1 MPDTLAVAAT
11 FVHDR
16 WLPPPT
22 WSQRW
27 YDARRAR
34 ALARFLRRDL
44 PRGSFYAP
52 YVGKP
57 LADLPVVDKATVLA
71 EFAGFNRYGVTL
83 DQALDVARE
92 AERTRDF
99 TPTVAGVTVGLSSG
113 TSGRPGVFLVS
124 DRERRRWAGALMA
137 QLLSPASLRIIAR
150 RAPLKVALF
159 LRANSNLY
167 ETLGSSRVEFR
178 YCDLTRPLEEHVA
191 AVADVDVLVGP
202 PSVLRQLT
210 TLVELAPTQV
220 ISAAETLEP
229 DDAAAIE
236 AAYGVPVEQIYQAT
250 EGLLGVSCPD
260 GRVHLNE
267 AYVHI
272 EPEWLDD
279 QGLDERRFVPIVT
292 DFTRT
297 TQLVVR
303 YRLDDVLL
311 AADGP
316 CPCGRPGRSVR
327 AVLGRCDDVL
337 ELDGTPVY
345 PDVLRHAVALAGPDD
360 YRIEQHGEVWRLALR
375 GGSSAAVEREVGVVA
390 ERLGAAPPKIETMPW
405 PSEAGTDK
413 RRRVRRVEGAR

>member
-11 FVHDR
+11 FAHDR
-16 WLPPPT
+16 WLPG
-22 WSQRW
+22 QHW

-34 ALARFLRRDL
+34 ALSRFLRRDL
-44 PRGSFYAP
+44 PRASFYAP

-57 LADLPVVDKATVLA
+57 LAELPVVDKATVLA

-83 DQALDVARE
+83 DQAMSVASE

-99 TPTVAGVTVGLSSG
+99 TPTIAGVTVGLSTG

-178 YCDLTRPLEEHVA
+178 YCDLTRPLAEHVA
-191 AVADVDVLVGP
+191 RLADVDVLVGP
-202 PSVLRQLT
+202 PSVLRELT
-210 TLVELAPTQV
+210 TLIQLRPTQV

-267 AYVHI
+267 GYVHV
-272 EPEWLDD
+272 EPEWLDS
-279 QGLDERRFVPIVT
+279 ERFVPIVT

-316 CPCGRPGRSVR
+316 CPCDRPGRSVR

-337 ELDGTPVY
+337 DLAGTPVY

-360 YRIEQHGEVWRLALR
+360 YRIEQHGEVWRIALR
-375 GGSSAAVEREVGVVA
+375 GSSAAAVEREVGVVA
-390 ERLGAAPPKIETMPW
+390 DRLGATPPKVETMPW
-405 PSEAGTDK
+405 PVEAATDK
-413 RRRVRRVEGAR
+413 RRRVRRVEGVR

>member
-1 MPDTLAVAAT
+1 MPDSLAVAAT
-11 FVHDR
+11 FAHDR
-16 WLPPPT
+16 WLPG
-22 WSQRW
+22 QRS
-27 YDARRAR
+27 YDARRSR
-34 ALARFLRRDL
+34 ALSRFLRRDL
-44 PRGSFYAP
+44 PRASFYAP

-57 LADLPVVDKATVLA
+57 LAELPVVDKATVLA
-71 EFAGFNRYGVTL
+71 DFAGFNRYGVTL
-83 DQALDVARE
+83 DQALSVARE

-178 YCDLTRPLEEHVA
+178 YCDLTQPLADHVPRL
-191 AVADVDVLVGP
+191 ADVDVLVGP
-202 PSVLRQLT
+202 PSVLRELT
-210 TLVELAPTQV
+210 TLIQLRPTQV

-229 DDAAAIE
+229 DDAALIE
-236 AAYGVPVEQIYQAT
+236 AAFGVPVEQIYQAT
-250 EGLLGVSCPD
+250 EGLLGVSCLD

-267 AYVHI
+267 GYVHI

-279 QGLDERRFVPIVT
+279 ERFVPIVT

-311 AADGP
+311 AADGA

-337 ELDGTPVY
+337 DLDGTPVY
-345 PDVLRHAVALAGPDD
+345 PDVLRHAIALAGPDD
-360 YRIEQHGEVWRLALR
+360 YRIEQRGEVWRLALR
-375 GGSSAAVEREVGVVA
+375 GASAEAVEREIGVVA
-390 ERLGAAPPKIETMPW
+390 DRLGAARPKIETMPW
-405 PSEAGTDK
+405 PVEAATDK
-413 RRRVRRVEGAR
+413 RRRVRRVEGVR

>member
-1 MPDTLAVAAT
+1 MPDSLAVAAT
-11 FVHDR
+11 FAHDR
-16 WLPPPT
+16 WLPG
-22 WSQRW
+22 QRW

-44 PRGSFYAP
+44 PRAAFYAP
-52 YVGKP
+52 YAGRP
-57 LADLPVVDKATVLA
+57 LTELPVVDKATVLA
-71 EFAGFNRYGVTL
+71 DFAGFNRYGVTL
-83 DQALDVARE
+83 DQALSVARE

-178 YCDLTRPLEEHVA
+178 YCDLTRPLAEHVA
-191 AVADVDVLVGP
+191 RLADVDVLVGP
-202 PSVLRQLT
+202 PSVLRELT
-210 TLVELAPTQV
+210 TYSELAGLRPTQV

-229 DDAAAIE
+229 DDAAVIE
-236 AAYGVPVEQIYQAT
+236 AAFGVPVEQIYQAT
-250 EGLLGVSCPD
+250 EGLLGGSCPD

-267 AYVHI
+267 SYVHI
-272 EPEWLDD
+272 EPDWLDS
-279 QGLDERRFVPIVT
+279 ERFVPIVT

-337 ELDGTPVY
+337 DLDGTPVY

-360 YRIEQHGEVWRLALR
+360 YRIEQYGEVWRIALR
-375 GGSSAAVEREVGVVA
+375 GASVEAVEHEVGVVA
-390 ERLGAAPPKIETMPW
+390 ERLGASPPKIETMPW
-405 PSEAGTDK
+405 PVEAATDK
-413 RRRVRRVEGAR
+413 RRRVRRVEGAQ

>member
-1 MPDTLAVAAT
+1 MGAT
-11 FVHDR
+11 FAHDR
-16 WLPPPT
+16 WLPG
-22 WSQRW
+22 QRW

-44 PRGSFYAP
+44 PRASFYAP
-52 YVGKP
+52 YVGRP
-57 LADLPVVDKATVLA
+57 LAELPVVDKATVLA
-71 EFAGFNRYGVTL
+71 DFAGFNRYGVTL
-83 DQALDVARE
+83 EQAMDVARE

-99 TPTVAGVTVGLSSG
+99 TPTVHGVTVGLSSG

-137 QLLSPASLRIIAR
+137 QLLAPASLRIVAR

-191 AVADVDVLVGP
+191 AVSDVDVLVGP

-210 TLVELAPTQV
+210 TLVALRPTQV
-220 ISAAETLEP
+220 IAAAETLEP

-250 EGLLGVSCPD
+250 EGLLGVSCPER
-260 GRVHLNE
+260 RVHLNE
-267 AYVHI
+267 GYVHI
-272 EPEWLDD
+272 EPQWLDN
-279 QGLDERRFVPIVT
+279 QGLDDERFVPIVT

-337 ELDGTPVY
+337 DLRGTDVQTVSVF
-345 PDVLRHAVALAGPDD
+345 PDVLRHAMAFARPND
-360 YRIEQHGEVWRLALR
+360 YRVEQHGEIWRIALR
-375 GGSSAAVEREVGVVA
+375 GATAEQVEREIGDLA
-390 ERLGAAPPKIETMPW
+390 ERLHAPPPKLETMPW
-405 PSEAGTDK
+405 PVEAATDK
-413 RRRVRRVEGAR
+413 RRRIRRVRGLD

>member
-1 MPDTLAVAAT
+1 MPDTLAVAAA
-11 FVHDR
+11 FAHDR
-16 WLPPPT
+16 WLPG
-22 WSQRW
+22 QRW

-44 PRGSFYAP
+44 PRASFYAP
-52 YVGKP
+52 YAGRP
-57 LADLPVVDKATVLA
+57 LAELPIVDKATVLA
-71 EFAGFNRYGVTL
+71 DFAGFNRYGVTL

-99 TPTVAGVTVGLSSG
+99 TPTIHGVTVGLSSG

-137 QLLSPASLRIIAR
+137 QLLSTTSLRIIAR

-191 AVADVDVLVGP
+191 AVSDVDVLVGP

-210 TLVELAPTQV
+210 TFSELAGLQPTQV
-220 ISAAETLEP
+220 IAAAETLEP
-229 DDAAAIE
+229 DDAAVIE
-236 AAYGVPVEQIYQAT
+236 AAYGVPVDQIYQAT
-250 EGLLGVSCPD
+250 EGLLGVSCPER
-260 GRVHLNE
+260 RVHLNE
-267 AYVHI
+267 GYVHI
-272 EPEWLDD
+272 EPEWLD
-279 QGLDERRFVPIVT
+279 EERFVPIVT

-311 AADGP
+311 AAAGP

-337 ELDGTPVY
+337 DLDGTPVY
-345 PDVLRHAVALAGPDD
+345 PDVLRHALALAGPDD
-360 YRIEQHGEVWRLALR
+360 YRIEQHGEVWQVALR
-375 GGSSAAVEREVGVVA
+375 GSSAAAVERELGVVA
-390 ERLGAAPPKIETMPW
+390 ERLGKAPPKIETMPW
-405 PSEAGTDK
+405 PAEATTDK

>member
-1 MPDTLAVAAT
+1 MPDSLAVAAT
-11 FVHDR
+11 FAHDR
-16 WLPPPT
+16 WLPG
-22 WSQRW
+22 QRR
-27 YDARRAR
+27 YDARRGR
-34 ALARFLRRDL
+34 ALNRFLRRDL
-44 PRGSFYAP
+44 PRSAFYAP
-52 YVGKP
+52 YAGKP
-57 LADLPVVDKATVLA
+57 LAELPVVDKATVLA
-71 EFAGFNRYGVTL
+71 DFAAFNRYGVTL

-99 TPTVAGVTVGLSSG
+99 TPTIHGVTVGLSSG

-137 QLLSPASLRIIAR
+137 QLLSPASLRIVAR

-191 AVADVDVLVGP
+191 AVSDVDVLVGP
-202 PSVLRQLT
+202 PSVLRELT
-210 TLVELAPTQV
+210 TFAELAGLRPTQV

-229 DDAAAIE
+229 DDAAVIE
-236 AAYGVPVEQIYQAT
+236 AAYGVRVEQIYQAT

-267 AYVHI
+267 GYVHI

-279 QGLDERRFVPIVT
+279 ERFVPIVT

-337 ELDGTPVY
+337 DLDGAPVY

-360 YRIEQHGEVWRLALR
+360 YRIEQHGEIWRIALR
-375 GGSSAAVEREVGVVA
+375 GSSSAAVEREIGVVA
-390 ERLGAAPPKIETMPW
+390 ERLAATPPKIETMPW
-405 PSEAGTDK
+405 PVEAATDK
-413 RRRVRRVEGAR
+413 RRRVRRVEGVR